1 MFVGFPSTQ
10 SPAVQW
16 WDYSKT
22 NSGTNNTNITLA
34 NDCAPVQYFAT
45 GGSATTIQVTLP
57 PSPPQGK
64 TIIIKN
70 DKYGGSVQ
78 AVQINDGSVPYISAA
93 VLGVASE
100 VTYCYIAQNTLAG
113 TGSSYSNWVRIGGG
127 STHLNQ
133 FGTSIGGYTNHASGF
148 TSATLGG
155 SNSTAS
161 GFGATA
167 IGGSSN
173 TASAT
178 YACVFGALSTAN
190 SIGSFVVGSNS
201 QTSRSIAGNVV
212 FAANDGPYSG
222 GSKQLGLL
230 SVGAQTT
237 DATATILR
245 SNTSA
250 ASTTNQVI
258 LPNNSAYY
266 FNGSIVAGVTGA
278 GNTAAWS
285 FEGVI
290 KRGANAAATSIV
302 QSVVNIVGQDSGA
315 STWVVALT
323 ADVTNGGLAVT
334 VTGAAATTIR
344 WLCQIRTT
352 EMGF

>member
-10 SPAVQW
+10 TPTVQW
-16 WDYSKT
+16 WDFSKT
-22 NSGTNNTNITLA
+22 GAGTTNIALA

-45 GGSATTIQVTLP
+45 GGSTTTIQLTLP
-57 PSPPQGK
+57 PNPAQGK
-64 TIIIKN
+64 IIIFKN
-70 DKYGGSVQ
+70 DKYGSNAQ
-78 AVQINDGSVPYISAA
+78 NVQINDVNAPYISAA
-93 VLGVASE
+93 LLGASSE
-100 VTYCYIAQNTLAG
+100 ATYCYISQNTLAG
-113 TGSSYSNWVRIGGG
+113 SGPSFTNWVRIAGG
-127 STHLNQ
+127 STSLTQ
-133 FGTSIGGYTNHASGF
+133 FGTSIGGYANHASGF

-167 IGGSSN
+167 IGGASN

-178 YACVFGALSTAN
+178 YACVFGSNSTAN
-190 SIGSFVVGSNS
+190 SNGSFVVGSNT

-212 FAANDGPYSG
+212 FAANDGPLSG

-230 SVGAQTT
+230 SIGAQTT